1 MSCVTSIFSDSPIPL
16 IRWQLGRST
25 DSTSL
30 EALSRFLF
38 KKEKNLSVYVSL
50 ICSRKG
56 LKRLTAIQKK
66 KKKHSTNLKRIKE
79 KMENKGRNIK

>member
-1 MSCVTSIFSDSPIPL
+1 M
-16 IRWQLGRST
+16 
-25 DSTSL
+25 
-30 EALSRFLF
+30 F

-50 ICSRKG
+50 LCSRKG

-66 KKKHSTNLKRIKE
+66 KKQNKTHSTNLKQIKE